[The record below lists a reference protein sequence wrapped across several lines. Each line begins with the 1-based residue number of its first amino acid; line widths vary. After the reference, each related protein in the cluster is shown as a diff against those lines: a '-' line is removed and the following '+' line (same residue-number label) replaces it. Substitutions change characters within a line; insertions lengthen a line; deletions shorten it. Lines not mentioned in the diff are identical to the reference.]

1 MTEASEAAGFRA
13 GAGRDWLASALV
25 TLRQRLW
32 LVAVAGGIALLLAV
46 VYLRTATYSYT
57 ASMKV
62 AAAPTTT
69 REGGSL
75 GALNSLASLTGI
87 TIEALPVTPFR
98 LFVEGINSR
107 EVAKRLAADPA
118 LMHAIFAEEWDA
130 ASGQWRDP
138 GGFGTGLTQRLQ
150 SLAGAPVRRWSPPDA
165 VRLQQWIA
173 EHVSID
179 QTPKTPIVTIAV
191 ATPDR
196 ALGMTVLDRLH
207 VAVDAWLRERT
218 LARTTANIRYLTQ
231 KLSTVALA
239 DHRLALIA
247 TLNEQ
252 EQRLMLARNP
262 AAYAAERF
270 GPITA
275 TPQPTS
281 PRQIPVLVT
290 ALMLGLGVGVV
301 AAFVLPRRRQHPGA

>member
-1 MTEASEAAGFRA
+1 MTEASEATGFSAEAGK
-13 GAGRDWLASALV
+13 DWLVGALT

-32 LVAVAGGIALLLAV
+32 LVAAFGAVALLLAV
-46 VYLRTATYSYT
+46 VYLRTTTYSYT

-62 AAAPTTT
+62 AAAPTTA

-98 LFVEGINSR
+98 LYIEGIDSR
-107 EVAKRLAADPA
+107 EVASRLAADPA

-130 ASGQWRDP
+130 ASSQWRDP
-138 GGFGTGLTQRLQ
+138 GGFGTRVSDALKG
-150 SLAGAPVRRWSPPDA
+150 LAGAPVRAWAPPDA

-179 QTPKTPIVTIAV
+179 QSPKTPIVTIAV
-191 ATPDR
+191 QTPDR
-196 ALGMTVLDRLH
+196 ALGITLLGRLH
-207 VAVDAWLRERT
+207 SAVDAWLRERT
-218 LARTTANIRYLTQ
+218 LVRTTANIDYLTQ
-231 KLSTVALA
+231 RLATTALA

-262 AAYAAERF
+262 AAYASDRF
-270 GPITA
+270 GPVTA

-281 PRQIPVLVT
+281 PRQLPALVT
-290 ALMLGLGVGVV
+290 ALVFGLGAGVV
-301 AAFVLPRRRQHPGA
+301 AAFVLPRRRQRMGA